1 MKFYKVAALERKCA
15 EIERENENLKQTVLA
30 LQGEVYGARLASRYL
45 DQELAGR
52 FVVKL
57 PA

>member
-1 MKFYKVAALERKCA
+1 MERKCA

-57 PA
+57 SA